1 MKKLFYLILLLLCSL
16 SCENSTDSDNSKEP
30 RNVKYIFSGT
40 IFSGTERVSF
50 IIEHNGNI
58 EQKEPWHSYPYIT
71 DEFNLHKGDRVYV
84 YAQNVSPI
92 SSSTIRIDLIVD
104 SDTIRTASDSG
115 EEPSA
120 QIIEVLQ

>member
-1 MKKLFYLILLLLCSL
+1 MKKIIYVILLSSFF
-16 SCENSTDSDNSKEP
+16 SCQNSTDSDNSKEP

-50 IIEHNGNI
+50 IIEHNGNL

-71 DEFNLHKGDRVYV
+71 EEYNLQKGDRVYV
-84 YAQNVSPI
+84 FAQNVSLI
-92 SSSTIRIDLIVD
+92 SSSTIRIDLVVD
-104 SDTIRTASDSG
+104 SDTIKTASDSG
-115 EEPSA
+115 EVPSA